1 MSFDIFR
8 RYVLVVYDNE
18 IEVSFILVTDIAYL
32 VVPVI
37 MELWDCSFT
46 GRLW

>member
-32 VVPVI
+32 VVI
-37 MELWDCSFT
+37 ELWDCSFT